1 MEYLVQ
7 ERVVFYHKKINF
19 QYQTDHF
26 LQPLPY
32 NLAPQGNALGCKQNY
47 HSYLLLL
54 YSFFIFYFLFSK
66 KKRNNSNVLPLLR
79 SKIAKNF

>member
-1 MEYLVQ
+1 MKEYLVQ
-7 ERVVFYHKKINF
+7 ERVVFYHKMIDY
-19 QYQTDHF
+19 QCQTDRF

-54 YSFFIFYFLFSK
+54 YSFFNFCFL
-66 KKRNNSNVLPLLR
+66 KKRNNSNVLPFLT